1 MPNAPASF
9 DVFLS
14 YHRADQADAQALK
27 VTLETHRL
35 NVWLDVDELQPGQ
48 NWQPLLEEALQTARS
63 IVVLVGAS
71 GSGPWQEEEVQA
83 ALRLA
88 VQAKKAVI
96 PVLLPGAPAEPE
108 LPLFLHNRTRV
119 DLRQGWRDAE
129 VRRIVWGVRGDK
141 PPLIGHDGGGGCGEA
156 HGEPHAMPAANP
168 FDPWTPALP
177 PRFCGREPLLRR
189 LHHALD
195 RNGSVSLLGDAR
207 TGKSSLLLTWAER
220 ARQAG
225 RIVAIADGQGPEAAS
240 CGALV
245 KALTAKP
252 CSGAAR
258 EAAADVAADELSAWA
273 SSSGGL
279 PPLLIIDEAEA
290 VLARLP
296 YRFFERVR
304 GMLGR
309 VCLLFA
315 TRHEIGEIARDDGRT
330 SPLLNRLEVQR
341 VGLLDETGVSA
352 LLARG
357 AGVLGG
363 DDAATLR
370 RFAGRH
376 PFYLSLLAHYLWQA
390 RCGGESDEAAI
401 EAFRDNAFQRLDE
414 WSRAL
419 PAREREALCS
429 AGHGAPAPLVGALQR
444 RGLLDEGQPFGAVLE
459 EWRVLRQ

>member
-1 MPNAPASF
+1 
-9 DVFLS
+9 
-14 YHRADQADAQALK
+14 
-27 VTLETHRL
+27 
-35 NVWLDVDELQPGQ
+35 
-48 NWQPLLEEALQTARS
+48 
-63 IVVLVGAS
+63 
-71 GSGPWQEEEVQA
+71 
-83 ALRLA
+83 

-96 PVLLPGAPAEPE
+96 PVLLPGAPTKPE
-108 LPLFLHNRTRV
+108 LPLFLHNRTWV
-119 DLRQGWRDAE
+119 DLRQGWRDAD
-129 VRRIVWGVRGDK
+129 VRQIVWGVRGNK
-141 PPLIGHDGGGGCGEA
+141 PPFVGPDGGGGCGEA
-156 HGEPHAMPAANP
+156 HGETHAMPAANP

-195 RNGSVSLLGDAR
+195 RCGSVSLLGDAR

-225 RIVAIADGQGPEAAS
+225 RIVAVADGQGPEAAS
-240 CGALV
+240 CWALV
-245 KALTAKP
+245 QALTSTP
-252 CSGAAR
+252 CGGAAR

-279 PPLLIIDEAEA
+279 PPLLIIDEADA

-296 YRFFERVR
+296 YRFFERLR

-309 VCLLFA
+309 ICLLLA
-315 TRHEIGEIARDDGRT
+315 TRHEIGEVARDDGRT

-341 VGLLDETGVSA
+341 VGLLDEPGVNA

-357 AGVLGG
+357 TGVLGAG
-363 DDAATLR
+363 DAATLR

-419 PAREREALCS
+419 PARQHRSSAPCSGADCSTTVGRSGPCSKNGGFCANERRRSAAAGLRALRLDVLHAAAEPEPAAARCGHRRARHQWLAMVATAEATS
-429 AGHGAPAPLVGALQR
+429 PGVSRVWPAAGGAASCGDR
-444 RGLLDEGQPFGAVLE
+444 RRTDGIG
-459 EWRVLRQ
+459 